1 MSDISLVLDKTRK
14 FARHQ
19 QLIDFIVLLI
29 VVLGITIISTS
40 VALLLLKSPLYGLIG
55 LIPLFFYRPVSLI
68 KRAKIL
74 EEKIGLKGE
83 IVNSIQL
90 SLIKEDNK
98 EKYSPELIHAYIS
111 DATEKIKAIDF
122 KKYLSYTSIYA
133 GLRFLLIAIIL
144 ALLHPVIHPGHFW
157 YALNHDI
164 FYTVEPGDTALLKGS
179 VVKVKLSLNG
189 VYLPKNA
196 RLVLSE
202 NQSVTEKKLTVQDGL
217 AQENIKLAES
227 VSYHFTFLEHTTEPY
242 FLKKMEPIYI
252 KELTFLLK
260 YPTYTKLKDDVKT
273 GRQLIVPEGT
283 KVIMKGK
290 TSQPLV
296 SGRLVLN
303 DTIELKCED
312 KAFHAEFKVKQ
323 SGTAFLYLKSTTE
336 IKEQIIIYAV
346 PDLPPLIDIF
356 YPGFNIPLPHDMQI
370 DISIRCSDD
379 YGLAKALFHY
389 TFENKYEKTL
399 AIKYGALEDTV
410 YFTWDVSNLGML
422 PGDEVSYFA
431 EIIDNAG
438 KISKSE
444 TYYIYFPT
452 MEEIYEEIDRKEE
465 LVQRDL
471 EDLQI
476 EHADEIDEISR
487 LHDKIMRER
496 ELLWADQE
504 KLRTAISK
512 EQKILEKID
521 SWQTEFEKTIEKL
534 NEGILLD
541 QESIEHLQEIA
552 KILQEIAPD
561 ELRKTLENLQTALN
575 KGPRDIQMALED
587 LKKKQEEMAKAIER
601 TLEILKRFQQEE
613 KLKELAQ
620 MADEL
625 AEQAE
630 EIDQALDQENSQA
643 LQQELDD
650 LKKAIS
656 ELSKELQELADAEG
670 LEQDIKQKLEELTQ
684 QTQDMTSDMPSP
696 SPGEMQ
702 KGLEMTAADLQRLY
716 EQLTKGRSAQ
726 LRKKLLDVV
735 NQLIDISKAEEH
747 LAQDKTFD
755 IVQQNQI
762 INATKAVAESLY
774 AQQVKSLHITPSMG
788 KNLAKAIK
796 HMEKSKQ
803 ARTHM
808 QNSQEAM
815 KQINL
820 VCFEM
825 LKKLEQA
832 SEGGSSTG
840 MDNFLQSLSK
850 LSQGQMSLSQSMS
863 GFFPIPVSGL
873 TSDQKAQIQRL
884 AGKQRALRQSLESL
898 RSDVGPNQHQ
908 EMLDQVIEEMK
919 QAEEDL
925 YQYKLDRELIERQ
938 KKIISRLLDAQKS
951 IRKEDYEKKRKS
963 KPGEEFLVR
972 ENPDALPAELG
983 KDRLRELIQK
993 ALRES
998 YPKEYELYIR
1008 EYFRKLLED
1017 R

>member
-1 MSDISLVLDKTRK
+1 MSDISPVLDKTRK

-164 FYTVEPGDTALLKGS
+164 FYTVEPGDTALLKCS

-283 KVIMKGK
+283 RIIMKGK

-521 SWQTEFEKTIEKL
+521 SWQT
-534 NEGILLD
+534 
-541 QESIEHLQEIA
+541 
-552 KILQEIAPD
+552 
-561 ELRKTLENLQTALN
+561 
-575 KGPRDIQMALED
+575 
-587 LKKKQEEMAKAIER
+587 
-601 TLEILKRFQQEE
+601 
-613 KLKELAQ
+613 
-620 MADEL
+620 
-625 AEQAE
+625 
-630 EIDQALDQENSQA
+630 
-643 LQQELDD
+643 
-650 LKKAIS
+650 
-656 ELSKELQELADAEG
+656 
-670 LEQDIKQKLEELTQ
+670 
-684 QTQDMTSDMPSP
+684 
-696 SPGEMQ
+696 
-702 KGLEMTAADLQRLY
+702 
-716 EQLTKGRSAQ
+716 
-726 LRKKLLDVV
+726 
-735 NQLIDISKAEEH
+735 
-747 LAQDKTFD
+747 
-755 IVQQNQI
+755 
-762 INATKAVAESLY
+762 
-774 AQQVKSLHITPSMG
+774 
-788 KNLAKAIK
+788 
-796 HMEKSKQ
+796 
-803 ARTHM
+803 
-808 QNSQEAM
+808 
-815 KQINL
+815 
-820 VCFEM
+820 
-825 LKKLEQA
+825 
-832 SEGGSSTG
+832 
-840 MDNFLQSLSK
+840 
-850 LSQGQMSLSQSMS
+850 
-863 GFFPIPVSGL
+863 
-873 TSDQKAQIQRL
+873 
-884 AGKQRALRQSLESL
+884 
-898 RSDVGPNQHQ
+898 
-908 EMLDQVIEEMK
+908 
-919 QAEEDL
+919 
-925 YQYKLDRELIERQ
+925 
-938 KKIISRLLDAQKS
+938 
-951 IRKEDYEKKRKS
+951 
-963 KPGEEFLVR
+963 
-972 ENPDALPAELG
+972 
-983 KDRLRELIQK
+983 
-993 ALRES
+993 
-998 YPKEYELYIR
+998 
-1008 EYFRKLLED
+1008 
-1017 R
+1017 

>member
-1 MSDISLVLDKTRK
+1 MSDINLILNKVKK
-14 FARHQ
+14 FARRQ
-19 QLIDFIVLLI
+19 QLVDSAALL
-29 VVLGITIISTS
+29 LFTLATTIISIS
-40 VALLLLKSPLYGLIG
+40 VALLLFKSPLFGIIG
-55 LIPLFFYRPVSLI
+55 LIPLFFYRLVSLI

-83 IVNSIQL
+83 LVNSIQL
-90 SLIKEDNK
+90 SFIKEDNK
-98 EKYSPELIHAYIS
+98 ERYSPELINAYIS
-111 DATEKIKAIDF
+111 DATEKIKKIDF
-122 KKYLSYTSIYA
+122 RKYISYTLMYS
-133 GLRFLLIAIIL
+133 GLRFLLIAIIF

-157 YALNHDI
+157 YSLNHKI
-164 FYTVEPGDTALLKGS
+164 FYTVEPGTTTLLKGS
-179 VVKVKLSLNG
+179 TVEVKLCLNG
-189 VYLPKNA
+189 VYLPKRA
-196 RLVLSE
+196 TLFLTE
-202 NQSVTEKKLTVQDGL
+202 NQTTIKKKLAVQDGL
-217 AQENIKLAES
+217 AQDKIKLQES
-227 VSYHFTFLEHTTEPY
+227 LTYHFAFLEHTSERY
-242 FLKKMEPIYI
+242 FLKQLEPAYI

-260 YPTYTKLKDDVKT
+260 YPVYTKLQDDVKT

-283 KVIMKGK
+283 KVTMKGK

-296 SGRLVLN
+296 SGSLVMN

-312 KAFHAEFKVKQ
+312 KTFSAEFRVKE

-336 IKEQIIIYAV
+336 IKEQIVLYAV
-346 PDLPPLIDIF
+346 PDLPPLVDIF
-356 YPGFNIPLPHDMQI
+356 YPGFNIYLPHDMQI

-379 YGLAKALFHY
+379 YGLTKALFHY
-389 TFENKYEKTL
+389 SFENKYEKTL
-399 AIKYGALEDTV
+399 PIKQGAIEDTV
-410 YFTWDVSNLGML
+410 YFVWDMSDLGML

-438 KISKSE
+438 KVSKSE
-444 TYYIYFPT
+444 MYYIYFPT
-452 MEEIYEEIDRKEE
+452 MEEIYEEVDRKEE
-465 LVQRDL
+465 LVQREL
-471 EDLQI
+471 EDLQV
-476 EHADEIDEISR
+476 EHADEMDEISR
-487 LHDKIMRER
+487 LHEKIMRER

-521 SWQTEFEKTIEKL
+521 AWQTEFEKTIEKL
-534 NEGILLD
+534 NQGVLLD

-552 KILQEIAPD
+552 RILQEIAPD
-561 ELRKTLENLQTALN
+561 ELRKALENLQIALN
-575 KGPRDIQMALED
+575 KRPQDIQMALED
-587 LKKKQEEMAKAIER
+587 LKKKQEEIAKAIKR

-620 MADEL
+620 KADEL

-630 EIDQALDQENSQA
+630 EIDQALKQEEIQA
-643 LQQELDD
+643 LQQEIDD

-656 ELSKELQELADAEG
+656 ELGKELQELADAEG
-670 LEQDIKQKLEELTQ
+670 LEQDIKQKLEELAQ
-684 QTQDMTSDMPSP
+684 QTQDMTGDMSP

-702 KGLEMTAADLQRLY
+702 KGLKMMAADLQSLY

-735 NQLIDISKAEEH
+735 NQLIDISKTEER

-755 IVQQNQI
+755 IAQQNEI

-803 ARTHM
+803 AKGSK
-808 QNSQEAM
+808 QNAQEAM

-820 VCFEM
+820 VCLEM

-832 SEGGSSTG
+832 AGNGSSTG
-840 MDNFLQSLSK
+840 MDDFLQALSK

-863 GFFPIPVSGL
+863 GLFPIPVSGL
-873 TSDQKAQIQRL
+873 TPDQRAQVQRL
-884 AGKQRALRQSLESL
+884 AGKQRALRQALESL
-898 RSDVGPNQHQ
+898 RSDMGPNQHQ
-908 EMLDQVIEEMK
+908 SMLDQVIEEMK

-983 KDRLRELIQK
+983 KDQLRELIQK

-998 YPKEYELYIR
+998 YPSEYELYIR

>member
-1 MSDISLVLDKTRK
+1 M
-14 FARHQ
+14 
-19 QLIDFIVLLI
+19 
-29 VVLGITIISTS
+29 
-40 VALLLLKSPLYGLIG
+40 
-55 LIPLFFYRPVSLI
+55 
-68 KRAKIL
+68 
-74 EEKIGLKGE
+74 
-83 IVNSIQL
+83 
-90 SLIKEDNK
+90 
-98 EKYSPELIHAYIS
+98 
-111 DATEKIKAIDF
+111 
-122 KKYLSYTSIYA
+122 
-133 GLRFLLIAIIL
+133 
-144 ALLHPVIHPGHFW
+144 
-157 YALNHDI
+157 
-164 FYTVEPGDTALLKGS
+164 
-179 VVKVKLSLNG
+179 
-189 VYLPKNA
+189 
-196 RLVLSE
+196 
-202 NQSVTEKKLTVQDGL
+202 
-217 AQENIKLAES
+217 
-227 VSYHFTFLEHTTEPY
+227 
-242 FLKKMEPIYI
+242 
-252 KELTFLLK
+252 
-260 YPTYTKLKDDVKT
+260 
-273 GRQLIVPEGT
+273 
-283 KVIMKGK
+283 
-290 TSQPLV
+290 
-296 SGRLVLN
+296 
-303 DTIELKCED
+303 
-312 KAFHAEFKVKQ
+312 
-323 SGTAFLYLKSTTE
+323 
-336 IKEQIIIYAV
+336 
-346 PDLPPLIDIF
+346 
-356 YPGFNIPLPHDMQI
+356 
-370 DISIRCSDD
+370 
-379 YGLAKALFHY
+379 
-389 TFENKYEKTL
+389 
-399 AIKYGALEDTV
+399 
-410 YFTWDVSNLGML
+410 
-422 PGDEVSYFA
+422 
-431 EIIDNAG
+431 
-438 KISKSE
+438 
-444 TYYIYFPT
+444 
-452 MEEIYEEIDRKEE
+452 
-465 LVQRDL
+465 
-471 EDLQI
+471 
-476 EHADEIDEISR
+476 
-487 LHDKIMRER
+487 
-496 ELLWADQE
+496 
-504 KLRTAISK
+504 
-512 EQKILEKID
+512 
-521 SWQTEFEKTIEKL
+521 
-534 NEGILLD
+534 
-541 QESIEHLQEIA
+541 
-552 KILQEIAPD
+552 QEIAPD
-561 ELRKTLENLQTALN
+561 ELRKTLENLQAALN

-670 LEQDIKQKLEELTQ
+670 LEQDIRQKLEELAQ
-684 QTQDMTSDMPSP
+684 QTQDMTGDMSSP

-825 LKKLEQA
+825 LKKLEQG